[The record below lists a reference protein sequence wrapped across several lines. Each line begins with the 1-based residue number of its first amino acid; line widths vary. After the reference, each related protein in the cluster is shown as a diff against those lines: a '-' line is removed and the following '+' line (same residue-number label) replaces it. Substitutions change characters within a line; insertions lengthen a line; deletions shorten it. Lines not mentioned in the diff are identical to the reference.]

1 MVVRVIRL
9 AVTPS
14 TQDVARRLPIGSC
27 VVTDYQTAGRG
38 RRDRRWEVPPQTAL
52 LASFVLPMR
61 RLALFAAGVAAA
73 EACGPRVRLKWP
85 NDLILDDAKLGG
97 MLAEQRKERCII
109 GMGINLHW
117 APPGG
122 TRIDRD
128 RDELL
133 SVLCV
138 QIERWFGASDDDLLA
153 TWRLR
158 TDTLGRTVR
167 VQLPDGVV
175 EGRAERITVDGALV
189 VAGRVITVGD
199 VVHLRPA
206 PTAAA
211 APSPPARATP
221 PPQADRTASA
231 QR

>member
-1 MVVRVIRL
+1 VVLRVVRL

-14 TQDVARRLPIGSC
+14 TQDIARRLPVGSC

-38 RRDRRWEVPPQTAL
+38 RRDRRWDAPPQTAL

-85 NDLILDDAKLGG
+85 NDLTLDDAKLGG
-97 MLAEQRKERCII
+97 LLAEQRGERCVV
-109 GMGINLHW
+109 GMGINLQW

-122 TRIDRD
+122 ARLDRG

-133 SVLCV
+133 EAVCAHLG
-138 QIERWFGASDDDLLA
+138 RWFAAPDDEVLA

-158 TDTLGRTVR
+158 SDTLGRMVR
-167 VQLPDGVV
+167 AHLPDGVL

-189 VAGRVITVGD
+189 VAGRVLTVAD
-199 VVHLRPA
+199 VVHLRSE
-206 PTAAA
+206 AAA
-211 APSPPARATP
+211 ARAHAPSSPMNK
-221 PPQADRTASA
+221 
-231 QR
+231 QRP